1 MKGTHKHYKWEVLA
15 LLWMAYL
22 LNQADRQVFNTVLP
36 QIQETLNLGDT
47 EVGWI
52 ATIFNFCYALMVPFG
67 GMAGDRL
74 SRKWVVT
81 IAILFWS
88 VATMF
93 TGLATGVIVLILLR
107 SVATG
112 GGEAFFGPANYSL
125 LGQYHTDTR
134 ARAMSIHQTSY
145 YVGVILAGWLAGYI
159 AEKLGWQY
167 SFIIFGAAGVVWGI
181 VMAIRLKDKKENA
194 SSQVAAPAL
203 DGPKPGIFDGFKVVF
218 TTPTA
223 LILTLGFSGFIF
235 VITGYMT
242 WVPTFLQREFGLSVT
257 DAGLH
262 SMLWTYIAAFVGV
275 LIAGTLSDK
284 IAHLD
289 RKIRMVIQAVGLI
302 LGASFL
308 FFVNADASIWIV
320 YACFAGWGFF
330 RAFFDANIYTVLYDV
345 TPSRL
350 HASCSSALITTG
362 FAVGA
367 LAPVVLGAIVE
378 VPKMETAPSNVE
390 LVADENSN
398 CSLSWKDNAEKE
410 TGYNLYMWEAAEET
424 YGEPFATVEANETT
438 YALDNSVMDK
448 DYVFAVQATGEKA
461 VNNSYII
468 TSDNKQI
475 TPKDAA
481 KADWKKAF
489 ILLGIIWIVCGLMM
503 LWASRKFYQK
513 DYDKINK

>member
-1 MKGTHKHYKWEVLA
+1 MKGIHKYYKWEVLG

-36 QIQETLNLGDT
+36 AIRDSLHLTDT
-47 EVGWI
+47 SVGLI
-52 ATIFNFCYALMVPFG
+52 ATIFNLCYACMVPLG

-74 SRKWVVT
+74 SRKWVTT

-93 TGLATGVIVLILLR
+93 TGLATGVVMLILMR

-145 YVGVILAGWLAGYI
+145 YVGVILAGWLAGHI
-159 AEKLGWQY
+159 ADKLGWQY
-167 SFIIFGAAGVVWGI
+167 SFIIFGAAGIVWGI
-181 VMAIRLKDKKENA
+181 VMAVRLKDKKEE
-194 SSQVAAPAL
+194 VAGQAGNDVKKVGNDVKKVGNDVKKAGG
-203 DGPKPGIFDGFKVVF
+203 DGSVIPSAVEESKPGIFDGFKTVF

-223 LILTLGFSGFIF
+223 LVLTIGFSGFIF

-242 WVPTFLQREFGLSVT
+242 WVPAFLQEEFGQT
-257 DAGLH
+257 QAAAGFN
-262 SMLWTYIAAFVGV
+262 SMFWTYVAAFAGV
-275 LIAGTLSDK
+275 LLAGTLSDK
-284 IAHLD
+284 IAVRDH
-289 RKIRMVIQAVGLI
+289 KVRMVIQGVGLI
-302 LGASFL
+302 LGAAFL
-308 FFVNADASIWIV
+308 FFVNGNMALWTI
-320 YACFAGWGFF
+320 YFCFAGWGFF

-367 LAPVVLGAIVE
+367 LAPVILGAMKDSMGSLSATFPVLGVVWVFCGILMLIVS
-378 VPKMETAPSNVE
+378 K
-390 LVADENSN
+390 
-398 CSLSWKDNAEKE
+398 
-410 TGYNLYMWEAAEET
+410 
-424 YGEPFATVEANETT
+424 
-438 YALDNSVMDK
+438 
-448 DYVFAVQATGEKA
+448 
-461 VNNSYII
+461 
-468 TSDNKQI
+468 TS
-475 TPKDAA
+475 
-481 KADWKKAF
+481 
-489 ILLGIIWIVCGLMM
+489 
-503 LWASRKFYQK
+503 YQK

>member
-1 MKGTHKHYKWEVLA
+1 MKGTGKYYKWEVLG

-36 QIQETLNLGDT
+36 AIRDSLQLSDT
-47 EVGWI
+47 SIGLI
-52 ATIFNFCYALMVPFG
+52 ATIFNLCYAFMVPFG

-74 SRKWVVT
+74 SRKWVTT

-93 TGLATGVIVLILLR
+93 TGLASGVVMLILLR

-159 AEKLGWQY
+159 ADKLGWQY

-181 VMAIRLKDKKENA
+181 VMALRLKDKKEEKIDMGGA
-194 SSQVAAPAL
+194 DSIVEEK
-203 DGPKPGIFDGFKVVF
+203 KPGIFDGFKVVF

-223 LILTLGFSGFIF
+223 LALTIGFSGFIF

-242 WVPTFLQREFGLSVT
+242 WVPAFLQEEFGQT
-257 DAGLH
+257 QATAGFN
-262 SMLWTYIAAFVGV
+262 SMFYTYVAAFFGV
-275 LIAGTLSDK
+275 LLAGTLSDK
-284 IAHLD
+284 TAIRD
-289 RKIRMVIQAVGLI
+289 RKVRMVIQGFGLI
-302 LGASFL
+302 LGAAFL
-308 FFVNADASIWIV
+308 FFVGSNASLWLI
-320 YACFAGWGFF
+320 YLCFAGWGFF

-367 LAPVVLGAIVE
+367 LAPVILGAMKDSMGSLSATFPVLGAV
-378 VPKMETAPSNVE
+378 
-390 LVADENSN
+390 
-398 CSLSWKDNAEKE
+398 
-410 TGYNLYMWEAAEET
+410 
-424 YGEPFATVEANETT
+424 
-438 YALDNSVMDK
+438 
-448 DYVFAVQATGEKA
+448 
-461 VNNSYII
+461 
-468 TSDNKQI
+468 
-475 TPKDAA
+475 
-481 KADWKKAF
+481 
-489 ILLGIIWIVCGLMM
+489 WIVCGILM
-503 LWASRKFYQK
+503 LIVSKTSYQK
-513 DYDKINK
+513 DYDKINKTI